1 MEAIGRLY
9 ERDKEAELKDTRFYL
24 PEENSGEAAAGSFL
38 LPAPFTSEARRT
50 KASGSNSGDHSSV
63 QASAENHLSCRE

>member
-24 PEENSGEAAAGSFL
+24 PEENSGEAPVGSFL
-38 LPAPFTSEARRT
+38 SPAPFTSEAHF
-50 KASGSNSGDHSSV
+50 ADSGIDCDSH
-63 QASAENHLSCRE
+63 

>member
-24 PEENSGEAAAGSFL
+24 PEENSGEAAVGSFP
-38 LPAPFTSEARRT
+38 LPAPFTSEAQLD
-50 KASGSNSGDHSSV
+50 G
-63 QASAENHLSCRE
+63 CRLRNRL